1 MRFSRHALGL
11 KTLPRRP
18 LVFSGGLPWRGH
30 EYARERAQAS
40 IRFAGLVRLEDMTM
54 GTSEAHD
61 DLFRS
66 VSELCDAAVGER
78 SVFRLLAEQ
87 GHLLF
92 PDEMFADLY
101 SLRGRRSI
109 APRVMATVMVLQRF
123 EGLSDSEAVDRL
135 HFDLRYK
142 WACGLA
148 YDAPSFDSTLLVDMR
163 ARLRDSK
170 APDRIFLTVLDVA
183 KKAKLVGKK
192 RIVDSTALYDAV
204 ATQDTVTLVRSA
216 IVGVLRAVDG
226 ETATQL
232 RKLLKRDDPYD
243 KSGKPTCAWDDK
255 RAREDLVDAL
265 TRDARAILLALD
277 GQALTPEITKAT
289 TLLATVVGQDIAEG
303 ADGVFRI
310 VRGVAPDR
318 VISTVDPE
326 ARHGHKTAARGFDGY
341 KGHVAVDAES
351 EIITATDVTAGNAG
365 DASAADVLLAD
376 VLTSAD
382 NTAPSELTNDEA
394 KAEVYGDASYGTADL
409 VEKLESA
416 GVEPNVKVQP
426 PSAREGMFSQD
437 DFEIDTKAAEVRCPA
452 GVRVSLHMLKDGSS
466 IAAFGESCANC
477 ALRPQCTQSKSG
489 RTIKLHPKH
498 ATLDRHRKHQR
509 NDTWKKHYRKV
520 RPRVERKIGHL
531 MRRKHGGRRARV
543 RGRERVKQDFA
554 LLAASINLARLAALG
569 VRIAPRADAGW

>member
-1 MRFSRHALGL
+1 
-11 KTLPRRP
+11 
-18 LVFSGGLPWRGH
+18 
-30 EYARERAQAS
+30 
-40 IRFAGLVRLEDMTM
+40 MTM

-66 VSELCDAAVGER
+66 VRELCEGALGER

-87 GHLLF
+87 GHVLF

-101 SLRGRRSI
+101 SSRGRRSI

-163 ARLRDSK
+163 ARLRNSA
-170 APDRIFLTVLDVA
+170 APDRIFQTVLDVA
-183 KKAKLVGKK
+183 KKAKLVGSK

-216 IVGVLRAVDG
+216 IVGVLRVVDE
-226 ETATQL
+226 ETAAQL
-232 RKLLKRDDPYD
+232 RKALKRDDPYD
-243 KSGKPTCAWDDK
+243 KSGKPSCAWDDK
-255 RAREDLVDAL
+255 KAREELVDAL
-265 TRDARAILLALD
+265 TCDAHAILLALD
-277 GQALTPEITKAT
+277 GQVLTPDVTKAT
-289 TLLATVVGQDIAEG
+289 TLLATVVGQDIEEG
-303 ADGVFRI
+303 TDGVFRI

-341 KGHVAVDAES
+341 KGHIAVDAES
-351 EIITATDVTAGNAG
+351 EIITATEVTAGNVG
-365 DASAADVLLAD
+365 DASAAEVLLAD
-376 VLTSAD
+376 VLT
-382 NTAPSELTNDEA
+382 NTGDAAPCEA
-394 KAEVYGDASYGTADL
+394 NEQESKPEVYGDASYGTADL

-416 GVEPNVKVQP
+416 GVVPNVKVQP

-437 DFEIDTKAAEVRCPA
+437 DFQIDTAAGTVRCRA
-452 GVRVSLHMLKDGSS
+452 GVRVSLRVLPDGSS
-466 IAAFGESCANC
+466 IAEFGGRCVVCPQRA
-477 ALRPQCTQSKSG
+477 QCTQSKSG

-498 ATLDRHRKHQR
+498 ATLDRHRKRQR
-509 NDTWKKHYRKV
+509 DEAWKKHYRKV
-520 RPRVERKIGHL
+520 RPRVERKIAHL

-543 RGRERVKQDFA
+543 RGRERVRHDFA
-554 LLAASINLARLAALG
+554 LLAASVNLARLAALG
-569 VRIAPRADAGW
+569 VRIGSDMRAD

>member
-1 MRFSRHALGL
+1 LILFACPG
-11 KTLPRRP
+11 RP
-18 LVFSGGLPWRGH
+18 SG
-30 EYARERAQAS
+30 
-40 IRFAGLVRLEDMTM
+40 MTM
-54 GTSEAHD
+54 GTSEKHD

-66 VSELCDAAVGER
+66 VHELCDGAVGER
-78 SVFRLLAEQ
+78 SLFRLMAEQ

-92 PDEMFADLY
+92 PDAMFADLY
-101 SLRGRRSI
+101 SSRGRRSI

-142 WACGLA
+142 WACGVA

-163 ARLRDSK
+163 ARLRNSE
-170 APDRIFLTVLDVA
+170 APDRIFLAVLDVA

-216 IVGVLRAVDG
+216 IVGVLRAVD
-226 ETATQL
+226 ETRCVTL
-232 RKLLKRDDPYD
+232 RKLLLRDDPYD
-243 KSGKPTCAWDDK
+243 KSGKPSCAWDDK
-255 RAREDLVDAL
+255 KAREELVDSL
-265 TRDARAILLALD
+265 TRDAHALLLALD
-277 GQALTPEITKAT
+277 GEALSPDVTKAT
-289 TLLATVVGQDIAEG
+289 ALLATVVGQDIEEG
-303 ADGVFRI
+303 VDGVFRI

-341 KGHVAVDAES
+341 KGHIAVDAES
-351 EIITATDVTAGNAG
+351 EIITATEVTAGNAG
-365 DASAADVLLAD
+365 DASAAEVLLAD

-382 NTAPSELTNDEA
+382 DTAPSEAKRDE
-394 KAEVYGDASYGTADL
+394 KREVYGDASYGTADL

-437 DFEIDTKAAEVRCPA
+437 DFEIDTKAGEVRCPA
-452 GVRVSLHMLKDGSS
+452 GVRVSLHMLKDSS
-466 IAAFGESCANC
+466 RIADFGGSCAEC
-477 ALRPQCTQSKSG
+477 PLRSECTKSKSG

-498 ATLDRHRKHQR
+498 ETLDRHRKNQR
-509 NDTWKKHYRKV
+509 DEAWKKRYRKV
-520 RPRVERKIGHL
+520 RPRVERKL
-531 MRRKHGGRRARV
+531 ANMMRRKHGGRRARV
-543 RGRERVKQDFA
+543 RGRERVKHDFA
-554 LLAASINLARLAALG
+554 LLAASINLARLAALR
-569 VRIAPRADAGW
+569 VRIAPAATAV

>member
-1 MRFSRHALGL
+1 
-11 KTLPRRP
+11 
-18 LVFSGGLPWRGH
+18 
-30 EYARERAQAS
+30 
-40 IRFAGLVRLEDMTM
+40 MTM
-54 GTSEAHD
+54 GTSNTHD

-66 VSELCDAAVGER
+66 VRELCEAAVGER

-92 PDEMFADLY
+92 PDTMFADLY
-101 SLRGRRSI
+101 SSRGRRSI

-135 HFDLRYK
+135 QFDLRYK

-148 YDAPSFDSTLLVDMR
+148 YDAPSFHSTLLVDMR
-163 ARLRDSK
+163 ARLRESK
-170 APDRIFLTVLDVA
+170 APDRIFEAVLDVA

-216 IVGVLRAVDG
+216 IVGVLRIVDIG
-226 ETATQL
+226 TAAKL
-232 RKLLKRDDPYD
+232 RELCKRDDPYD
-243 KSGKPTCAWDDK
+243 KSGKPSCAWDDK
-255 RAREDLVDAL
+255 RAREELVDAL
-265 TRDARAILLALD
+265 TRDAHAILLALE
-277 GQALTPEITKAT
+277 GEALSLEVSKASA
-289 TLLATVVGQDIAEG
+289 LLATVVGQDIEEG

-341 KGHVAVDAES
+341 KGHIAVDAES
-351 EIITATDVTAGNAG
+351 EIITATEVTAGNAG
-365 DASAADVLLAD
+365 DASAAEVLLAD
-376 VLTSAD
+376 VLTSAAD
-382 NTAPSELTNDEA
+382 AVPSDANDDET
-394 KAEVYGDASYGTADL
+394 KSEVYGDASYGTADL

-416 GVEPNVKVQP
+416 GVVPNVKVQP

-437 DFEIDTKAAEVRCPA
+437 DFEIDTTAGTVRCPA
-452 GVRVSLHMLKDGSS
+452 GVRVSLRVLKDGSS
-466 IAAFGESCANC
+466 LAAFAPSCAEC
-477 ALRPQCTQSKSG
+477 PLLPQCTKSDSG

-498 ATLDRHRKHQR
+498 ATLARHRKHQR
-509 NDTWKKHYRKV
+509 DEAWKKHYRKV
-520 RPRVERKIGHL
+520 RPRVERKIAHL
-531 MRRKHGGRRARV
+531 MRRRHGGRRARV
-543 RGRERVKQDFA
+543 RGRERVKHDFA

-569 VRIAPRADAGW
+569 VRIASTGYAG

>member
-1 MRFSRHALGL
+1 
-11 KTLPRRP
+11 
-18 LVFSGGLPWRGH
+18 
-30 EYARERAQAS
+30 
-40 IRFAGLVRLEDMTM
+40 MTM

-66 VSELCDAAVGER
+66 VRELCEAAVGER
-78 SVFRLLAEQ
+78 SIFRLLAEQ
-87 GHLLF
+87 GQLLF

-101 SLRGRRSI
+101 SPRGRRSI

-163 ARLRDSK
+163 ARLRNSA
-170 APDRIFLTVLDVA
+170 APDRIFEAVHDVA
-183 KKAKLVGKK
+183 KKANLVGKK

-216 IVGVLRAVDG
+216 IVGVLRAVDE
-226 ETATQL
+226 ETATSL
-232 RKLLKRDDPYD
+232 RTLLKRDDPYD
-243 KSGKPTCAWDDK
+243 KSGKPSCAWDDK
-255 RAREDLVDAL
+255 KAREELVDAL
-265 TRDARAILLALD
+265 TRDAHAILLALH
-277 GQALTPEITKAT
+277 GQALTADVTKAT
-289 TLLATVVGQDIAEG
+289 TLLATVVGQDIEAG

-310 VRGVAPDR
+310 IRGVAPDR

-326 ARHGHKTAARGFDGY
+326 ARHGHTTAARGFDGY
-341 KGHVAVDAES
+341 KGHIAVDAES
-351 EIITATDVTAGNAG
+351 EIITATQVTAGNAG
-365 DASAADVLLAD
+365 DASAAEVLLAD
-376 VLTSAD
+376 VLTSAAD
-382 NTAPSELTNDEA
+382 TASSETTNDEA

-409 VEKLESA
+409 VEELERA

-437 DFEIDTKAAEVRCPA
+437 DFAIDTHAAEVCCPA
-452 GVRVSLHMLKDGSS
+452 GFRVSLRLPKDGSS
-466 IAAFGESCANC
+466 IAEFGASCAEC
-477 ALRPQCTQSKSG
+477 PQRSRCTASKSG
-489 RTIKLHPKH
+489 RTIRLHQKH
-498 ATLDRHRKHQR
+498 ATLDRHRKRQR
-509 NDTWKKHYRKV
+509 DEAWKKQYRKV

-543 RGRERVKQDFA
+543 RGCERVKHDFA

-569 VRIAPRADAGW
+569 IRIAPTAMAA

>member
-1 MRFSRHALGL
+1 
-11 KTLPRRP
+11 
-18 LVFSGGLPWRGH
+18 
-30 EYARERAQAS
+30 
-40 IRFAGLVRLEDMTM
+40 MTM

-66 VSELCDAAVGER
+66 VRQLCDAAVGER
-78 SVFRLLAEQ
+78 SIFRLLAEQ

-92 PDEMFADLY
+92 VDEMFADLY
-101 SLRGRRSI
+101 SPRGRRSI

-135 HFDLRYK
+135 QFDVRYK

-163 ARLRDSK
+163 ARLRNSV
-170 APDRIFLTVLDVA
+170 APDRIFEAVLDVA
-183 KKAKLVGKK
+183 KRANLVGKK

-216 IVGVLRAVDG
+216 IVGVLRALDEV
-226 ETATQL
+226 TAKELRQL
-232 RKLLKRDDPYD
+232 LLRDDPYD
-243 KSGKPTCAWDDK
+243 KSGKPSCAWDDK
-255 RAREDLVDAL
+255 KAREELVDAL
-265 TRDARAILLALD
+265 TRDAYALLLALD
-277 GQALTPEITKAT
+277 GRVLTADETRAM
-289 TLLATVVGQDIAEG
+289 TLLATVVGQDIEAD
-303 ADGVFRI
+303 ADGAFRI

-341 KGHVAVDAES
+341 KGHLAVDAES
-351 EIITATDVTAGNAG
+351 EIITATEVTAGNVS
-365 DASAADVLLAD
+365 DAAAAEALLAD
-376 VLTSAD
+376 MLTTPQEATNSEATNNGAESA
-382 NTAPSELTNDEA
+382 
-394 KAEVYGDASYGTADL
+394 VYGDASYGTADL
-409 VEKLESA
+409 VEQLESA
-416 GVEPNVKVQP
+416 GIEPNVKVQP
-426 PSAREGMFSQD
+426 PSARVWLIETAA
-437 DFEIDTKAAEVRCPA
+437 FEIDTKAVEARCPA
-452 GVRVSLHMLKDGSS
+452 GVRVSLRMLKDGSQ
-466 IAAFGESCANC
+466 IADFGASCAEC
-477 ALRPQCTQSKSG
+477 PLRSQCTASKSG

-498 ATLDRHRKHQR
+498 ETLDRHRRRQR
-509 NDTWKKHYRKV
+509 DDAWQKQYRKV

-569 VRIAPRADAGW
+569 VRIAPTAAVV

>member
-1 MRFSRHALGL
+1 
-11 KTLPRRP
+11 
-18 LVFSGGLPWRGH
+18 
-30 EYARERAQAS
+30 
-40 IRFAGLVRLEDMTM
+40 MTM
-54 GTSEAHD
+54 GTSETHD

-66 VSELCDAAVGER
+66 VHELCDGAVGER
-78 SVFRLLAEQ
+78 SIFRLLAEQ

-92 PDEMFADLY
+92 PDTMFADLY
-101 SLRGRRSI
+101 SSRGRRSI

-142 WACGLA
+142 WACGVA

-163 ARLRDSK
+163 ARLRKSSS
-170 APDRIFLTVLDVA
+170 PDRIFLAVVDVA
-183 KKAKLVGKK
+183 KKAKLIGKK

-216 IVGVLRAVDG
+216 IVGVLRAV
-226 ETATQL
+226 EEATATEL

-243 KSGKPTCAWDDK
+243 KSGKPSCAWDDK
-255 RAREDLVDAL
+255 KAREELVDAL
-265 TRDARAILLALD
+265 TRDAYSLLLALD
-277 GQALTPEITKAT
+277 GEALSPDVTKAT
-289 TLLATVVGQDIAEG
+289 MLLATVVGQDIEEG

-341 KGHVAVDAES
+341 KGHIAVDAES
-351 EIITATDVTAGNAG
+351 EIITAIEVTAGNAG
-365 DASAADVLLAD
+365 DATAAEVLLAD

-382 NTAPSELTNDEA
+382 DTASGKATDDE
-394 KAEVYGDASYGTADL
+394 KRVVYGDASYGTADL

-416 GVEPNVKVQP
+416 GIEPNVKVQP

-437 DFEIDTKAAEVRCPA
+437 AFEIDTKTATVQCPA
-452 GVRVSLHMLKDGSS
+452 GVRISLRVLKDGSRS
-466 IAAFGESCANC
+466 ADFGVRCAQC
-477 ALRPQCTQSKSG
+477 PLRAQCTKSKSG
-489 RTIKLHPKH
+489 RTLELHPKH
-498 ATLDRHRKHQR
+498 ETLDRHRKRQR
-509 NDTWKKHYRKV
+509 DAAWKTQYRKV
-520 RPRVERKIGHL
+520 RPRVERKIAHL

-543 RGRERVKQDFA
+543 RGRERVKQDFS

-569 VRIAPRADAGW
+569 VRIAPSARAN